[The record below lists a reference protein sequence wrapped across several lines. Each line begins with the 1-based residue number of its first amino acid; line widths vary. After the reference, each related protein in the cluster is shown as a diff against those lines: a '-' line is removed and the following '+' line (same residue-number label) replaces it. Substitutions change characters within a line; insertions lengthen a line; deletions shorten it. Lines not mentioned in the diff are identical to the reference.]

1 VSTVFV
7 HEEFVDF
14 ECHDPDCPDA
24 RHRGMAIIIKGL
36 DDGPEMMMMDLN
48 WTPTEAIAAF
58 LDHMGED
65 VVVHKGDH

>member
-1 VSTVFV
+1 MSTVFI

-14 ECHDPDCPDA
+14 ECHDPECPES

-36 DDGPEMMMMDLN
+36 DDGPEMMMLDLN